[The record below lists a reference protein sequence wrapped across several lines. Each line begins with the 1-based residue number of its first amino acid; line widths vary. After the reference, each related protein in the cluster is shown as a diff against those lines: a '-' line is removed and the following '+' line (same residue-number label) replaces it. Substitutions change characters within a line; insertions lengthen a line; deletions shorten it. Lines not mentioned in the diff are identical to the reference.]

1 MIDKARNILSEF
13 PCDMLRSFAR
23 FDIVQEREEFFGF
36 KRSFASGETRRAE
49 NVVISLRVF
58 PLRRVR
64 VGVISRG
71 GRRGRGGDR
80 HGWSGCG
87 RIGTRAWETVGEATC
102 IGVLTFLAIL
112 RAGEGDLRGMRRGV
126 SSTGLEG
133 GDFFRF
139 VTSEKRRE
147 GAGGVPQI

>member
-1 MIDKARNILSEF
+1 MNFRAICSGLLLDLTLFKKERSSSGLRGPLQVGRPAEPKMLSSVCESSH
-13 PCDMLRSFAR
+13 CVESVS
-23 FDIVQEREEFFGF
+23 VQ
-36 KRSFASGETRRAE
+36 SAAE
-49 NVVISLRVF
+49 AGVEWVGTGMDG
-58 PLRRVR
+58 
-64 VGVISRG
+64 VGVEGSA
-71 GRRGRGGDR
+71 
-80 HGWSGCG
+80 S
-87 RIGTRAWETVGEATC
+87 RAWETVGEVTC